1 MDRKLQR
8 KFTGCLF
15 LVGGLFYLLAE
26 YITASNSVLPV
37 VDVYTRYRIGSL
49 AIPLQMAG
57 NISTSYILID
67 IAFILLAAVLLA
79 GAFLEVNKRINKFEI
94 FYYPLLF
101 ITAVGMLL
109 LGFYHLG
116 NPGTVGMYESAIG
129 MLMLGGNIL
138 LIVVGRSVN
147 FSKLSKNITVL
158 LGLTGLISALVIL
171 LSVLNSYQ
179 PVLERISIYTIIVWY
194 IITGIELLKQ

>member
-8 KFTGCLF
+8 KCTGCLF
-15 LVGGLFYLLAE
+15 LIGGLFYILAE
-26 YITASNSVLPV
+26 YITASNSTLPL
-37 VDVYTRYRIGSL
+37 VDVYTKYRIGSL
-49 AIPLQMAG
+49 AIPLQVTG
-57 NISTSYILID
+57 NISTSYILIN
-67 IAFILLAAVLLA
+67 IAFVLLA
-79 GAFLEVNKRINKFEI
+79 VVLIIGAFLEVNKRINKFEI

-116 NPGTVGMYESAIG
+116 NPSAIGTYESAIG
-129 MLMLGGNIL
+129 MLMLGGNML

-147 FSKLSKNITVL
+147 FSKLSKNITTI
-158 LGLTGLISALVIL
+158 LGLIGLISSLVIL
-171 LSVLNSYQ
+171 LSVFDLYQ

-194 IITGIELLKQ
+194 IITGIALIKQ

>member
-15 LVGGLFYLLAE
+15 LVGGLFYILAE
-26 YITASNSVLPV
+26 YIVASNSIIPI
-37 VDVYTRYRIGSL
+37 VDVYTKYRIGSL
-49 AIPLQMAG
+49 AIPLQMVG
-57 NISTSYILID
+57 NISTSYILIN
-67 IAFILLAAVLLA
+67 IAFILLAVVLII

-94 FYYPLLF
+94 FYYPLLI

-116 NPGTVGMYESAIG
+116 NPNIIGMYESAIG

-147 FSKLSKNITVL
+147 FSKLSKNITTL
-158 LGLTGLISALVIL
+158 LGLIGLISSLFIL
-171 LSVLNSYQ
+171 LSVFDVYQ

-194 IITGIELLKQ
+194 IITGIELIKQ